1 MKEPIDKKFSIIN
14 KHGKPD
20 PKVVYT
26 LPDGSTTIW
35 LNEYVDAMVQAEQD
49 RIVNWIEDNRST
61 LELFPGEVIYRDHF
75 NSRSLIAFIKGEK

>member
-35 LNEYVDAMVQAEQD
+35 LNEYVDAMVQAKVDEIIELLEKQLAEQNIGMFYAD
-49 RIVNWIEDNRST
+49 AIRTSIE
-61 LELFPGEVIYRDHF
+61 
-75 NSRSLIAFIKGEK
+75 LIKEN

>member
-35 LNEYVDAMVQAEQD
+35 LNEYVDAMVQAKVDEIVELLEKQLAEQNIGMFYAD
-49 RIVNWIEDNRST
+49 AIRASIE
-61 LELFPGEVIYRDHF
+61 
-75 NSRSLIAFIKGEK
+75 LIKEN